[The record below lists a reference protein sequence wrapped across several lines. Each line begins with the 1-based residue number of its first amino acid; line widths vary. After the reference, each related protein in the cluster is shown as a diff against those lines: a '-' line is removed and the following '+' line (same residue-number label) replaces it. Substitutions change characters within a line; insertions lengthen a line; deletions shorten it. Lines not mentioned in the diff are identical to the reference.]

1 MRASCGGLA
10 TCCRSWAMQSGMDA
24 AFRAVCASA
33 QASTYTQ
40 GVGLDNT
47 NQRQQLGH
55 GWKRLG
61 SSDEVSQDSTVQAT

>member
-1 MRASCGGLA
+1 
-10 TCCRSWAMQSGMDA
+10 MQSGMDA

-40 GVGLDNT
+40 GVGLDNS

-61 SSDEVSQDSTVQAT
+61 CSDEVSQDLAIQAS